1 MAPDREVT
9 ERAFEALYT
18 AHYQE
23 ITGYVLRRLPAHEAD
38 DVIAQ
43 VFTVAWRRFG
53 DVPPPPI
60 DRLWLL
66 RVASNSVADH
76 RRSQRRR
83 LHLFARLSADA
94 ATSGLFA
101 PAADSS
107 GEQVQAALT
116 ALRPADREALQLVL
130 WDELSHAEA
139 AAVLGCTPNA
149 FELRYRRARNAVRDA
164 VIAMRPAAAAGEER
178 LARVPRESRTEL

>member
-1 MAPDREVT
+1 MTPDREVR
-9 ERAFEALYT
+9 ERAFEALYVS
-18 AHYQE
+18 HYRE
-23 ITGYVLRRLPAHEAD
+23 IAGYVLRRVPAHEAD
-38 DVIAQ
+38 DVIAA
-43 VFTVAWRRFG
+43 VFTVAWRRFD

-66 RVASNSVADH
+66 RVARNSVADQRRAAH
-76 RRSQRRR
+76 RRF
-83 LHLFARLSADA
+83 HLFARLSADA
-94 ATSGLFA
+94 ATSGPFA
-101 PAADSS
+101 TAAGSS
-107 GEQVQAALT
+107 GEQVQAALS

-164 VIAMRPAAAAGEER
+164 VAAMHPKQLE
-178 LARVPRESRTEL
+178 RVPRESRTEPS